1 MIVILFGSVPGWT
14 FFKCR
19 QIAKPCP
26 LAVIFKNLMTS
37 KFSLRSFLLPLFLI
51 PGLVF
56 CLTIFLIFPV
66 DNTKTLLSLGNIAL
80 ILFLTFTLAWLFF
93 GEFRSK
99 MIKVV
104 IGSDFLIVKK
114 YGGLS
119 TGKRYSYSNIDG
131 FKISILRSATTDNEY
146 LYLIQAN
153 KKIAKIS
160 DFYHKNYRAL
170 KGELKTKLKDLG
182 IEKFSYVQELKE
194 TFALR

>member
-1 MIVILFGSVPGWT
+1 
-14 FFKCR
+14 
-19 QIAKPCP
+19 
-26 LAVIFKNLMTS
+26 
-37 KFSLRSFLLPLFLI
+37 
-51 PGLVF
+51 
-56 CLTIFLIFPV
+56 
-66 DNTKTLLSLGNIAL
+66 
-80 ILFLTFTLAWLFF
+80 
-93 GEFRSK
+93 